1 MSWARIY
8 EEAVDAA
15 ALRNKG
21 HDLDS
26 RADISLDGRRPLNR
40 ECRRTLPGLPGL
52 PRVPLSRSRSR
63 PCSREYGVITSE
75 RLFRL
80 STIRLAVI
88 RRMPLL
94 CHTVDAPR
102 RQQQQLLLDNSHPG
116 RNLHT
121 LAGTPDA
128 KASLSLIRR
137 SIRSP
142 TEMALPSTV
151 RVC

>member
-1 MSWARIY
+1 MLMDTAWA
-8 EEAVDAA
+8 AWTA
-15 ALRNKG
+15 
-21 HDLDS
+21 S
-26 RADISLDGRRPLNR
+26 RAA
-40 ECRRTLPGLPGL
+40 
-52 PRVPLSRSRSR
+52 VPFTVQALFQGIRSHRQ
-63 PCSREYGVITSE
+63 
-75 RLFRL
+75 LFRL

-94 CHTVDAPR
+94 WSHGGCPTTK
-102 RQQQQLLLDNSHPG
+102 QQQLLLDNSHPG